1 MADFCIEPFDP
12 AKHQRATFDCGR
24 PTLNKSCGAR
34 HAVRETPA
42 GQDPRRRACRAAG
55 RRCRLLHPRG
65 RLASVP
71 TLPPEIARKLPRH
84 PVPVVLLARL
94 AVDRSFQG
102 RGVGKTLLMDA
113 MCRALGIS
121 TLLGVF
127 AVEVVAIDERAA
139 GFYAKF
145 GFSPLLDD
153 PQRMYLPISVAEQAV
168 AAAERQSGKS

>member
-1 MADFCIEPFDP
+1 
-12 AKHQRATFDCGR
+12 
-24 PTLNKSCGAR
+24 
-34 HAVRETPA
+34 
-42 GQDPRRRACRAAG
+42 
-55 RRCRLLHPRG
+55 
-65 RLASVP
+65 
-71 TLPPEIARKLPRH
+71 
-84 PVPVVLLARL
+84 
-94 AVDRSFQG
+94 
-102 RGVGKTLLMDA
+102 MDA

-153 PQRMYLPISVAEQAV
+153 PRHMYLPISVAEQAV